1 MAYVLSPI
9 AAPSRQA
16 ATMRSCFEVVATC
29 HAPVADR
36 HEPCN
41 WERGG
46 GQAPEEQFAAEVPGG
61 APVGAGLGRF
71 CGRCGVSRGR
81 VDPPTSSLRQVA
93 GSYHRSSGT
102 KVERVGEVFGGPRG
116 PAGDED
122 GRIRVGFDEGLAL
135 EHWIGSIPHGTGP
148 RWLLLCYL
156 SCDVVY
162 FSLF

>member
-1 MAYVLSPI
+1 MSPAI
-9 AAPSRQA
+9 GSGEEGRHR
-16 ATMRSCFEVVATC
+16 RSSSQQRC
-29 HAPVADR
+29 
-36 HEPCN
+36 
-41 WERGG
+41 
-46 GQAPEEQFAAEVPGG
+46 PEELPSERVLVDSAAG
-61 APVGAGLGRF
+61 AEYRAVEWTRPPP
-71 CGRCGVSRGR
+71 RCVRWQAHT
-81 VDPPTSSLRQVA
+81 D
-93 GSYHRSSGT
+93 RSSGT
-102 KVERVGEVFGGPRG
+102 KVERVGEVFRGPRG